1 MRLSGKTAVVTGSSQ
16 GIGRGIVARF
26 AREGA
31 DVVINYHH
39 NLADAQAVLAEVE
52 AAGRRG
58 LVVQADVSTTAG
70 TQRLID
76 TAAEHFG
83 ELDILVNNAGI
94 EINAPFWEVTEAEYD
109 RVLNVNL
116 KGVFFATQ
124 AMVKHARQTN
134 RPARIIN
141 ISSVHEELPFPNFTA
156 YCASKG
162 GVKMLTR
169 NLAVELGPFG
179 ITVNAIAPGA
189 IETPIN
195 TKLLNDPA
203 KLNAL
208 LAQIPLNRLG
218 QPEDVA
224 GVAVFLASDDA
235 AYVTGST
242 YFRGRWPDVALR
254 GAVGAAQHSNTTCAT
269 ACPALC
275 DSDRWM
281 CRIPASAQRSR
292 RWPYNCKKG
301 LPRGSRQT
309 SMSRQ
314 RMCLRRPVPRAL
326 RKASLQAKRAAKQ
339 G

>member
-16 GIGRGIVARF
+16 GIGRGIVERF

-39 NLADAQAVLAEVE
+39 NAADAQAVLAEVE
-52 AAGRRG
+52 KAGRRG
-58 LVVQADVSTTAG
+58 LTVQADVSTTAG
-70 TQRLID
+70 VRRLID
-76 TAAEHFG
+76 TAVDHFG
-83 ELDILVNNAGI
+83 ALDILVNNAGV
-94 EINAPFWEVTEAEYD
+94 EVNAPFWEVTEEDYD

-124 AMVKHARQTN
+124 AVVNHARQTN

-208 LAQIPLNRLG
+208 LTQIPLNRLG
-218 QPEDVA
+218 QPADVA

-242 YFRGRWPDVALR
+242 YFVDG
-254 GAVGAAQHSNTTCAT
+254 
-269 ACPALC
+269 
-275 DSDRWM
+275 
-281 CRIPASAQRSR
+281 
-292 RWPYNCKKG
+292 G
-301 LPRGSRQT
+301 LTWHYEEQ
-309 SMSRQ
+309 
-314 RMCLRRPVPRAL
+314 
-326 RKASLQAKRAAKQ
+326 
-339 G
+339 

>member
-1 MRLSGKTAVVTGSSQ
+1 MRLSGKVAVVTGSSQ
-16 GIGRGIVARF
+16 GIGRGIVERF

-31 DVVINYHH
+31 DAVINYNRSPGGAHE
-39 NLADAQAVLAEVE
+39 VLAAVE

-58 LVVQADVSTTAG
+58 LIVQADVSTTAG
-70 TQRLID
+70 VRHLID
-76 TAAEHFG
+76 TAADHFG
-83 ELDILVNNAGI
+83 ELDILVNNAGV
-94 EINAPFWEVTEAEYD
+94 EVHAPFWEVSEEEYD

-124 AMVKHARQTN
+124 AMVNHARQTN

-169 NLAVELGPFG
+169 NLAVELGHLG
-179 ITVNAIAPGA
+179 VTVNAIAPGA

-208 LAQIPLNRLG
+208 LHQIPLARLG

-242 YFRGRWPDVALR
+242 YFVDG
-254 GAVGAAQHSNTTCAT
+254 
-269 ACPALC
+269 
-275 DSDRWM
+275 
-281 CRIPASAQRSR
+281 
-292 RWPYNCKKG
+292 G
-301 LPRGSRQT
+301 LTWHYEEQ
-309 SMSRQ
+309 
-314 RMCLRRPVPRAL
+314 
-326 RKASLQAKRAAKQ
+326 
-339 G
+339 

>member
-1 MRLSGKTAVVTGSSQ
+1 MRLSGKVAVVTGSSQ
-16 GIGRGIVARF
+16 GIGRGIVERF

-39 NLADAQAVLAEVE
+39 SLEDAQEVLAKVE

-58 LVVQADVSTTAG
+58 LTVQADVSTLAG
-70 TQRLID
+70 VRRLIG
-76 TAAEHFG
+76 AAVDHFG
-83 ELDILVNNAGI
+83 HLDILVNNAGV
-94 EINAPFWEVTEAEYD
+94 EINAPFWEVTEEEYD

-124 AMVKHARQTN
+124 AMVNHARQTN

-141 ISSVHEELPFPNFTA
+141 ISSVHEELPFPNFAA

-169 NLAVELGPFG
+169 NLAVELGQFG

-208 LAQIPLNRLG
+208 LAQIPLARLG

-242 YFRGRWPDVALR
+242 YYVDG
-254 GAVGAAQHSNTTCAT
+254 
-269 ACPALC
+269 
-275 DSDRWM
+275 
-281 CRIPASAQRSR
+281 
-292 RWPYNCKKG
+292 G
-301 LPRGSRQT
+301 LTWHYEEQ
-309 SMSRQ
+309 
-314 RMCLRRPVPRAL
+314 
-326 RKASLQAKRAAKQ
+326 
-339 G
+339 

>member
-1 MRLSGKTAVVTGSSQ
+1 MRLSGKVAVVTGSSQ
-16 GIGRGIVARF
+16 GIGRGIVERF

-31 DVVINYHH
+31 DAVINYNRSPGGAHE
-39 NLADAQAVLAEVE
+39 VLAAVE

-58 LVVQADVSTTAG
+58 LIVQADVSTTAG
-70 TQRLID
+70 VQHLID
-76 TAAEHFG
+76 SAADHFG
-83 ELDILVNNAGI
+83 ELDILVNNAGV
-94 EINAPFWEVTEAEYD
+94 EVHAPFWEVTEEEYD

-124 AMVKHARQTN
+124 AMVNHARQTN

-169 NLAVELGPFG
+169 NLAVELGHLG
-179 ITVNAIAPGA
+179 VTVNAIAPGA

-208 LAQIPLNRLG
+208 LHQIPLARLG

-242 YFRGRWPDVALR
+242 YFVDG
-254 GAVGAAQHSNTTCAT
+254 
-269 ACPALC
+269 
-275 DSDRWM
+275 
-281 CRIPASAQRSR
+281 
-292 RWPYNCKKG
+292 G
-301 LPRGSRQT
+301 LTWHYEEQ
-309 SMSRQ
+309 
-314 RMCLRRPVPRAL
+314 
-326 RKASLQAKRAAKQ
+326 
-339 G
+339 